1 MRPGVKLV
9 AGRWLKKGDRQK
21 VMVVSW
27 LAKRRT
33 GLKDQ
38 SYEIGGTIQVRHVPY
53 EVIGHYEAPD
63 IAIIPAGIVPLEDLR
78 KGLENPGVAQA
89 KRFLQKRKTDDGLA
103 GLAME
108 QLTKVIEKLLSEQE
122 ERFYPHEVIPENPS
136 QLPAIGKELKEKLPH
151 VAVIE
156 PEKLAEAM
164 EKAVAIFLAITA
176 VVSVISSIVGGL
188 LIVNTMAMAVVE
200 RRREVSIKVAIG
212 ASTGQVALEFVLE
225 AAIMGFAGAL
235 IGTAFGC
242 AAIEILNPWILNK
255 VEIGAS
261 FFKITPSLIAGV
273 IVYGVGLG
281 VIAGFVPALRA
292 VRTDPAQ
299 GLREL

>member
-1 MRPGVKLV
+1 
-9 AGRWLKKGDRQK
+9 
-21 VMVVSW
+21 
-27 LAKRRT
+27 
-33 GLKDQ
+33 
-38 SYEIGGTIQVRHVPY
+38 
-53 EVIGHYEAPD
+53 
-63 IAIIPAGIVPLEDLR
+63 
-78 KGLENPGVAQA
+78 
-89 KRFLQKRKTDDGLA
+89 
-103 GLAME
+103 ME

-225 AAIMGFAGAL
+225 AAIMGFAGAI

-242 AAIEILNPWILNK
+242 AAIEILNPLDPEQGRDRR
-255 VEIGAS
+255 VVLQDHAVAHRGRDRLRGRPRSHRGVHPRSPRGADGS
-261 FFKITPSLIAGV
+261 GAG
-273 IVYGVGLG
+273 
-281 VIAGFVPALRA
+281 AARA
-292 VRTDPAQ
+292 MRP
-299 GLREL
+299 RS